1 MSKRRKNHSAEH
13 KAAVVREHLIDKVP
27 VSDLCDRHG
36 ISPTMFYR
44 WQKAM
49 FESLPS
55 LFERKGASR
64 EAVLERKV
72 QALSAKLATKDE
84 VIAEI
89 MADFIAAKTTLGDD

>member
-1 MSKRRKNHSAEH
+1 
-13 KAAVVREHLIDKVP
+13 
-27 VSDLCDRHG
+27 
-36 ISPTMFYR
+36 
-44 WQKAM
+44 M

-89 MADFIAAKTTLGDD
+89 MADFIAANTTLGDD